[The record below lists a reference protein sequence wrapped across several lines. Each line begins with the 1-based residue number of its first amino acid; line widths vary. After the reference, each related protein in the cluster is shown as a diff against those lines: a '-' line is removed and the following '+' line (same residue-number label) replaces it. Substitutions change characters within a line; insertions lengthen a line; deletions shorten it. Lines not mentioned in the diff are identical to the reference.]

1 MYKSFDPMDDFDY
14 MPDESAYI
22 SANITLLYSKS
33 SSPLHTSSLKSDGLS
48 EPIVDVSD

>member
-1 MYKSFDPMDDFDY
+1 MHKAFDLTDKFDY

-22 SANITLLYSKS
+22 SANITLLYAKS